1 MKRNPFT
8 LIELLVVIA
17 IIAILG
23 GRVPLPGNEAFVAA
37 ALPLFLLA
45 SPGASPRA
53 PRRAHFTL
61 IELLVVIA
69 IIAILA
75 SMLLPALSR
84 ARDQAKK
91 TQCTGNL
98 KQMGTAGLLYANGN
112 SDFWVP
118 ISAGGNGKAWYQNL
132 AYRKLLGGI
141 VWENSDINHSDE
153 RIAPGMLCP
162 MSRAFLK
169 IGNSA
174 KYQHLEASYG
184 LNMDAHNGG
193 VTAIKISRITQPSNS
208 VAFLDS
214 IEWRVALWTAE
225 FGIYKG
231 ETETDPNSSPVAFRH
246 GGMAHANG
254 VFFDGH
260 AELRH
265 SSILRWKTRWSNLYV
280 K

>member
-1 MKRNPFT
+1 MKRHP
-8 LIELLVVIA
+8 
-17 IIAILG
+17 
-23 GRVPLPGNEAFVAA
+23 
-37 ALPLFLLA
+37 
-45 SPGASPRA
+45 
-53 PRRAHFTL
+53 FTL

-75 SMLLPALSR
+75 SMLLPALSQ
-84 ARDQAKK
+84 ARDRAKK

-98 KQMGTAGLLYANGN
+98 KQMGTAGLLYAGSNN
-112 SDFWVP
+112 DFWVP

-141 VWENSDINHSDE
+141 VWENAAINHSDE
-153 RIAPGMLCP
+153 RIVPGMLCP
-162 MSRAFLK
+162 MSRAFLR
-169 IGNSA
+169 IGDSA

-214 IEWRVALWTAE
+214 IEWRVAQWTAE
-225 FGIYKG
+225 FGFYTG
-231 ETETDPNSSPVAFRH
+231 ETETNPSWSPVAFRH
-246 GGMAHANG
+246 GGMANANG
-254 VFFDGH
+254 VYFDGH

-265 SSILRWKTRWSNLYV
+265 SSNLRWKTRWGNLYV